1 MHILNLEKSVEFDE
15 SITHYQE
22 RNILPKTG
30 TNYDKL
36 GEIRFV
42 LQNPE
47 IYTHPAKSYIYIE
60 GVIQTNLGGKPK
72 ATRLSNNGLAFLFEE
87 VRYEINSIE
96 IDRTRNV
103 GITTSMKN
111 YVSLGKSSGTRLSNS
126 GWDPK
131 HEFGSVVDDDGHFSA
146 CIPLNMLLGFADDY
160 HKIVI
165 CQQNLTLVRSRSDE
179 NCYEMK
185 AATTATN
192 PVEKCDIT
200 INKIIWKL
208 PFVRLGDASR
218 LRLYNMLQSKK
229 IIYLSFRSFE
239 LMEYPVLPA
248 TPNQVWSVRTMTSL
262 ERPRYVIVGFQ
273 TERKNTAEAC
283 ASNFDHCNLVDVK
296 LFLNEEVY
304 PYENLD
310 LDFGR
315 NQYSLLFE
323 MYTKFQE
330 NYYEGRKKSEPMLS
344 MAEFKSKAPLIVI
357 DCSRQVERVKTG
369 SVDVRLEFRSKNNFP
384 ANTTAYCLIL
394 HDRVIEVNLIDNKI
408 TKL

>member
-30 TNYDKL
+30 TNHDKL

-47 IYTHPAKSYIYIE
+47 IYTHPAKSYIYIQ
-60 GVIQTNLGGKPK
+60 GVIKTTAGGKPS
-72 ATRLSNNGLAFLFEE
+72 ASRLSNNGLAFLFEE

-111 YVSLGKSSGTRLSNS
+111 YASLERSSGTRQSNT
-126 GWDPK
+126 GWDPRN
-131 HEFGSVVDDDGHFSA
+131 EFDDIVDADGNFSV
-146 CIPLNMLLGFADDY
+146 CIPLNMLLGFAEDY
-160 HKIVI
+160 HKIVV
-165 CQQNLTLVRSRSDE
+165 CQQTLTLVRSRSDE

-185 AATTATN
+185 AAVSATN
-192 PVEKCDIT
+192 PIENFDIT

-208 PFVRLGDASR
+208 PFVRLGDAAR
-218 LRLYNMLQSKK
+218 LRLYNMLQAKK
-229 IIYLSFRSFE
+229 IIHLSFRSFE
-239 LMEYPVLPA
+239 LMEYPVLPE
-248 TPNQVWSVRTMTSL
+248 TTDQVWSVRTMTSL
-262 ERPRYVIVGFQ
+262 ERPRHIIIGFQ
-273 TERKNTAEAC
+273 TGRKNTAVKS
-283 ASNFDHCNLVDVK
+283 ASKFDHCNLVDIK

-310 LDFGR
+310 LNFSQ
-315 NQYSLLFE
+315 NHYSVLYE
-323 MYTKFQE
+323 MYAKFQE
-330 NYYEGRKKSEPMLS
+330 NYYQGRKKSEPTLS
-344 MAEFKSKAPLIVI
+344 MGEFKSMAPLINI
-357 DCSRQVERVKTG
+357 DCSRQLERVKTG
-369 SVDVRLEFRSKNNFP
+369 TVDVRLEFRSQNNFP